1 MQQPDEVRRN
11 REEGEALIERLEG
24 DALTSEERRVLGQ
37 LLRLYFWLLLALQ
50 AARCSLKRLRRLLF
64 GDKRKKRQ
72 NNSRGGSSGAGEGD
86 GPSASAGGKEV
97 QPSGAAG
104 SPGLAGAPRPG
115 HGRPGAE
122 AYVGAERVVCRHET
136 LAVGERCPV
145 CGRGRLYRLPA
156 GLARRLDGKALVA
169 AIRYALA
176 KLRCSA
182 CGEGCTAKLP
192 GEVAEEKDRARARA
206 VGAVGRSYL
215 GLPLHRREG

>member
-1 MQQPDEVRRN
+1 MQQPDEVRLN
-11 REEGEALIERLEG
+11 REEGEALIERLED
-24 DALTSEERRVLGQ
+24 DALTSEDRRVLVQ
-37 LLRLYFWLLLALQ
+37 LIRLYFWLLFALQ
-50 AARCSLKRLRRLLF
+50 EARFSLKRLRRLLF

-72 NNSRGGSSGAGEGD
+72 NNSRGGASGSGEGD

-104 SPGLAGAPRPG
+104 SPGMAGEHRPG
-115 HGRPGAE
+115 HGRQGAE

-156 GLARRLDGKALVA
+156 GLEIRLDGNALVS
-169 AIRYALA
+169 AIRYELE

-182 CGEGCTAKLP
+182 CGEVFRAKLP
-192 GEVAEEKDRARARA
+192 GDVAGSVSD
-206 VGAVGRSYL
+206 
-215 GLPLHRREG
+215 LHFLS